1 MKKFFKLFGFA
12 ALVAAIGFSF
22 VGCDN
27 GAKTPPDVYTETY
40 YSVTYYGNGNTGGA
54 APIDSMQYL
63 SGATVTVLGNTGNLV
78 KTGNTFAGWN
88 TSANGS
94 GTSYSAGRTFN
105 IYASTVLYAQWTSSA
120 NLSLD
125 GIWVG
130 EGNFMEVTVSGSKG
144 VISTLGTLNTLGE
157 SAKSKGYIK
166 LGDSYWW
173 NLTSTGSLTWS
184 GQQLT
189 VSYNTSA
196 PTVAT
201 GTGSRDTTFTMSANG
216 QTLTVSNTYGTD
228 TFTRKVSGNYSLDG
242 VWGASDGSRVT
253 VSGSTGVISAFPSSP
268 NLFWTDAINKHFIN
282 IGDQQWKSLTS
293 TGNLKWSGQSLVVC
307 YNTNTP
313 NVADGTTWG
322 NATFT
327 MSADGQ
333 TITLVGQWS
342 YKTSSGTV
350 NETWTRVTTPSLD
363 GVWGVDNGFRVT
375 VSGSTG
381 VISALGVTTPLH
393 QSAIDK
399 GYYYV
404 GGQFW
409 RNITSTGALTWS
421 GQVLNIQYNTSSPNV
436 AIGTIWRDATFTM
449 NANGQTITVVNSA
462 GTAAWTRY

>member
-253 VSGSTGVISAFPSSP
+253 VSGSTGVISA
-268 NLFWTDAINKHFIN
+268 
-282 IGDQQWKSLTS
+282 
-293 TGNLKWSGQSLVVC
+293 
-307 YNTNTP
+307 
-313 NVADGTTWG
+313 
-322 NATFT
+322 
-327 MSADGQ
+327 
-333 TITLVGQWS
+333 
-342 YKTSSGTV
+342 
-350 NETWTRVTTPSLD
+350 
-363 GVWGVDNGFRVT
+363 
-375 VSGSTG
+375 
-381 VISALGVTTPLH
+381 LGVTTPLH